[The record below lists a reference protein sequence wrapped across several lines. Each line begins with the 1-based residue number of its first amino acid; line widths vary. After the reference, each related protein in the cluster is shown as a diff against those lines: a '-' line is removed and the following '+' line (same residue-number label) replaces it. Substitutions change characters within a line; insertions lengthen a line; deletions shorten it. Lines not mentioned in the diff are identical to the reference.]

1 MCKDTE
7 RNGGNNGAYIGLK
20 EIRSHSGNVTDVVTD
35 IIRDDCGISRVVL
48 RNVVFY
54 LTDEVSAYVRGL
66 RIDTAADTGEKS
78 NGGGSEAVAEEDVRI
93 AGDQINHTYAQ
104 KTESDH
110 GESHDSSAVVSDG
123 ESFGHTGSAGGVG
136 CANICIRRDAHAEEA
151 GKCREDR
158 ADQETY
164 CGDPV
169 TDSDT
174 DDNKEYCR
182 KYDEHLVF
190 REEECIGT
198 FANRTR
204 DLHHAVGSFRLL
216 FDRKGEIDRKQK
228 CTNSYDRNY
237 I

>member
-78 NGGGSEAVAEEDVRI
+78 NGGGSETVTEEDVSI
-93 AGDQINHTYAQ
+93 ARDQINHTDTQ

-110 GESHDSSAVVSDG
+110 GESHDSSAVVSDS
-123 ESFGHTGSAGGVG
+123 ESFGHTGSTGSVGG
-136 CANICIRRDAHAEEA
+136 ANICIRRDAHTEEA

-158 ADQETY
+158 TDQETY

-174 DDNKEYCR
+174 DDNKEYRR
-182 KYDEHLVF
+182 KYHKYLVF
-190 REEECIGT
+190 RKEECIGA
-198 FANRTR
+198 FADRTR
-204 DLHHAVGSFRLL
+204 NLHHAVGSFRLL
-216 FDRKGEIDRKQK
+216 FDG
-228 CTNSYDRNY
+228 
-237 I
+237 